1 VLHHLINPCRTI
13 RPHLRVDVAY
23 FSLKWG
29 SALRV
34 STSTGPAPAAAACRS
49 PPVLGAGVFPDWVSP
64 TPISTSESGRR
75 ECVTLKCLYG
85 CLHRAGRDN
94 VGPLKESP

>member
-1 VLHHLINPCRTI
+1 VLHHVINPCRTI

-34 STSTGPAPAAAACRS
+34 STSTRPAPAASACR
-49 PPVLGAGVFPDWVSP
+49 
-64 TPISTSESGRR
+64 
-75 ECVTLKCLYG
+75 
-85 CLHRAGRDN
+85 
-94 VGPLKESP
+94 